1 MFTLIQRCL
10 FLSLCLLSFAV
21 AADNHNK
28 VVPPLSSGPF
38 AVACSNIAH
47 DEAAINQIGGL
58 PADFWEGTPQN
69 GQSRYVTQ
77 ILAEPQTAI
86 QFSLHVPDDRGLYT
100 SFAGQSLP
108 FVSLV
113 CYPTAPANSRPDY
126 PLPDGQV
133 IPRMERTGDLPIF
146 PDSGAVYPLI
156 VYSHGLGGSP
166 LSLSYLGTILNLAS
180 HGYTVIAVFH
190 GDARIT
196 RIRIG
201 DLSGV
206 FHLITNFDEYVELQA
221 MRPLALK
228 AALDDLLARPGYRE
242 HIDQQK
248 IGGFGASLGGEALLL
263 SMGAQLTSNLR
274 LDSRPVAQD
283 ERIKAAVGYV
293 PYTGQRLLPAFG
305 DDQNGAQY
313 VTRPFLAIGGTADIT
328 APLYMTEQ
336 AVNRF
341 HGSRYL
347 VALTDVEHEYLPE
360 FADDVFS
367 WAITFFDAHVRD
379 DRAAL
384 SRLVQT
390 AAIAGGLIDSL
401 HIDYTAPTALSAGEG
416 LVTEYYYQ
424 PLGHFFAAANDV
436 ERAFGDGGAAQ
447 GWSRTG
453 QVFKSLQGPQ
463 SAQGVNTQP
472 VCRFFGVEPI
482 KPTFFYSSSRAECD
496 FLRAN
501 NPGWRDIDTAFY
513 AWSPDIFGNC
523 VDGQIGV
530 YRLYNNG
537 WQPPRYEPNHRYTTS
552 LSTVAEMVRNGWVN
566 EGEKFCV
573 PL

>member
-1 MFTLIQRCL
+1 LP
-10 FLSLCLLSFAV
+10 LSFTV
-21 AADNHNK
+21 AAGNHDK
-28 VVPPLSSGPF
+28 VVPPLSPGSF

-47 DEAAINQIGGL
+47 DEAAMNRIGGL

-69 GQSRYVTQ
+69 GQMRYITQ
-77 ILAEPQTAI
+77 ILAEPQAAV

-100 SFAGQSLP
+100 NFAGHSLP
-108 FVSLV
+108 IVSLV
-113 CYPTAPANSRPDY
+113 CYPTSPANTRPDY
-126 PLPDGQV
+126 RLPDGQV

-146 PDSGAVYPLI
+146 PDSGAAYPLI

-166 LSLSYLGTILNLAS
+166 VSPGYLGTILHLAS
-180 HGYTVIAVFH
+180 NGYTVMAVFH
-190 GDARIT
+190 GDARVT

-206 FHLITNFDEYVELQA
+206 SYLITNFDEYVELQA
-221 MRPLALK
+221 VRPLALK
-228 AALDDLLARPGYRE
+228 VALDDLLSRPGYRE
-242 HIDQQK
+242 HIDQQE
-248 IGGFGASLGGEALLL
+248 IGGFGTSLGGEALLL
-263 SMGAQLTSNLR
+263 SMGARLTSNLR
-274 LDSRPVAQD
+274 LDSRAVAQD
-283 ERIKAAVGYV
+283 ERIKAAAGYV

-305 DDQNGAQY
+305 NDQDGAQY
-313 VTRPFLAIGGTADIT
+313 VTHPFLAIGGTADTT

-341 HGSRYL
+341 GGSRYL
-347 VALTDVEHEYLPE
+347 VALTDVEHQYLPE
-360 FADDVFS
+360 YADDVFS
-367 WAITFFDAHVRD
+367 WSITFFDAHVRE

-384 SRLVQT
+384 SRLVET

-401 HIDYTAPTALSAGEG
+401 RIDYTAPTALFAGEG

-424 PLGHFFAAANDV
+424 PLGHFFAAANDA
-436 ERAFGDGGAAQ
+436 ERAFGDSGAAQ

-453 QVFKSLQGPQ
+453 QAFKSLLAPQ
-463 SAQGVNTQP
+463 SAQGANTQP

-482 KPTFFYSSSRAECD
+482 KPTFFYSSSQAECD
-496 FLRAN
+496 FLRAH
-501 NPGWRDIDTAFY
+501 NPGWRDLGTAFHT
-513 AWSPDIFGNC
+513 WPPDIFGNC
-523 VDGQIGV
+523 ADGEIGV

-552 LSTVAEMVRNGWVN
+552 LSTVAAMVRNGWVN
-566 EGEKFCV
+566 EGLKFCA

>member
-1 MFTLIQRCL
+1 MFTLIQRYF
-10 FLSLCLLSFAV
+10 FLLLCLLSFA
-21 AADNHNK
+21 AAAGNHDK
-28 VVPPLSSGPF
+28 VVPPISPGSFP
-38 AVACSNIAH
+38 VACSNIAQ
-47 DEAAINQIGGL
+47 DAGAIDRIGGF

-69 GQSRYVTQ
+69 GQGRYITQ

-86 QFSLHVPDDRGLYT
+86 QFSLRVPGDRGLYAN
-100 SFAGQSLP
+100 FAGHSLP
-108 FVSLV
+108 FVNLV
-113 CYPTAPANSRPDY
+113 CYPTSPANSRPDY
-126 PLPDGQV
+126 RLPDGQV
-133 IPRMERTGDLPIF
+133 IPRMERPGDLPIF
-146 PDSGAVYPLI
+146 PDSSATYPLI
-156 VYSHGLGGSP
+156 VYSHGIGGSP
-166 LSLSYLGTILNLAS
+166 VSGDYLGTILRMAS
-180 HGYTVIAVFH
+180 HGYTVMAVFH
-190 GDARIT
+190 GDARIA
-196 RIRIG
+196 RIRIE
-201 DLSGV
+201 DLV
-206 FHLITNFDEYVELQA
+206 DVILLIANFDEYVALQA

-228 AALDDLLARPGYRE
+228 AALDNVLARPGYRE

-263 SMGAQLTSNLR
+263 SMGAHLTSNLS

-283 ERIKAAVGYV
+283 ERIKASVGYV
-293 PYTGQRLLPAFG
+293 PDAGQPFLPAFG
-305 DDQNGAQY
+305 DNQDGAQY
-313 VTRPFLAIGGTADIT
+313 VTRPFLAIGGTADTT

-341 HGSRYL
+341 GGSRYL
-347 VALTDVEHEYLPE
+347 VALTGVEHQYLPE
-360 FADDVFS
+360 YADDVFS
-367 WAITFFDAHVRD
+367 WAITFFDAHVRE
-379 DRAAL
+379 DRGAL

-416 LVTEYYYQ
+416 LVTEYFYQ

-436 ERAFGDGGAAQ
+436 ERAFGDAGAAQ

-453 QVFKSLQGPQ
+453 QAFKALLAPQ
-463 SAQGVNTQP
+463 SANGMNTQP

-482 KPTFFYSSSRAECD
+482 KPTFFYSSSQAECD

-501 NPGWRDIDTAFY
+501 NPGWRDIGTAFY
-513 AWSPDIFGNC
+513 AWPPDIFGNC
-523 VDGQIGV
+523 ADGQIGV

-552 LSTVAEMVRNGWVN
+552 LSTVAEMVRNGWAN